1 MRRCRPSVGS
11 PNDQRRVHTKKIQ
24 QGKYTAVILKYSIT
38 GMTCDRCAVHIAE
51 EVSELDGVTGV
62 NVSHESAEM
71 MVQSKHRIP
80 FDAIIEAVS
89 EAGEY
94 SVVEA

>member
-1 MRRCRPSVGS
+1 MIS
-11 PNDQRRVHTKKIQ
+11 N
-24 QGKYTAVILKYSIT
+24 YTIT
-38 GMTCDRCAVHIAE
+38 GMTCGRCAAHITE
-51 EVSELDGVTGV
+51 EVSEIDGVTGV
-62 NVSHESAEM
+62 NVSFDSASMVVESED
-71 MVQSKHRIP
+71 RLP

>member
-1 MRRCRPSVGS
+1 MIS
-11 PNDQRRVHTKKIQ
+11 
-24 QGKYTAVILKYSIT
+24 KYTIT
-38 GMTCDRCAVHIAE
+38 GMTCGRCAAHITE

-62 NVSHESAEM
+62 NVSYEGSSM
-71 MVQSKHRIP
+71 MVESEDRLP

-94 SVVEA
+94 SVVEV

>member
-1 MRRCRPSVGS
+1 MIS
-11 PNDQRRVHTKKIQ
+11 
-24 QGKYTAVILKYSIT
+24 KYIIS
-38 GMTCDRCAVHIAE
+38 GMTCGRCAAHITE

-62 NVSHESAEM
+62 SVSYEDARM
-71 MVQSKHRIP
+71 MVESEDRLP

>member
-1 MRRCRPSVGS
+1 MIS
-11 PNDQRRVHTKKIQ
+11 
-24 QGKYTAVILKYSIT
+24 KYTVT
-38 GMTCDRCAVHIAE
+38 GMTCGRCAAHITE
-51 EVSELDGVTGV
+51 EVSELDDVTGV
-62 NVSHESAEM
+62 NVSHEEGTM
-71 MVQSKHRIP
+71 MVESENHIP

>member
-1 MRRCRPSVGS
+1 MIS
-11 PNDQRRVHTKKIQ
+11 N
-24 QGKYTAVILKYSIT
+24 YTIT
-38 GMTCDRCAVHIAE
+38 GMTCGRCAAHITE

-62 NVSHESAEM
+62 NVSFESAS
-71 MVQSKHRIP
+71 MVVESGDRIP

-94 SVVEA
+94 SVVEV

>member
-1 MRRCRPSVGS
+1 MIS
-11 PNDQRRVHTKKIQ
+11 
-24 QGKYTAVILKYSIT
+24 KYSIT
-38 GMTCDRCAVHIAE
+38 GMTCGRCAAHITE

-62 NVSHESAEM
+62 HVSHESGSMSVE
-71 MVQSKHRIP
+71 SEDRLP
-80 FDAIIEAVS
+80 FDAIIEAVT

>member
-1 MRRCRPSVGS
+1 MIS
-11 PNDQRRVHTKKIQ
+11 
-24 QGKYTAVILKYSIT
+24 KYSIT
-38 GMTCDRCAVHIAE
+38 GMTCGRCAAHITE

-62 NVSHESAEM
+62 NVSHESGS
-71 MVQSKHRIP
+71 MVVESEDRLP
-80 FDAIIEAVS
+80 FDAIIEAVT